1 MYNALKFK
9 KTKDKKMIDKII
21 KFIITLL
28 PSITCLIFVEYF
40 YDMGVIEPLPMII
53 MPVIFTLTLLLGI
66 YTARKAQVGVLGHG
80 LTVISFIV
88 TTIVIVNSYVPLASN
103 EFVNISSKLE
113 FRKDLKNSDLF
124 FFKFSNE
131 QMDKGIERYNAQVKK
146 FNDGKDK

>member
-1 MYNALKFK
+1 
-9 KTKDKKMIDKII
+9 MIDKII

-40 YDMGVIEPLPMII
+40 YDMGVIDPLPMII

-66 YTARKAQVGVLGHG
+66 YTARKGQVGVIGHS

-88 TTIVIVNSYVPLASN
+88 ATIVIANSYVPLASN

-124 FFKFSNE
+124 FFKFSDE
-131 QMDKGIERYNAQVKK
+131 QMSKGIERYNAQVKK
-146 FNDGKDK
+146 FADGKNK

>member
-1 MYNALKFK
+1 
-9 KTKDKKMIDKII
+9 MIDKII
-21 KFIITLL
+21 KLIITLL

-66 YTARKAQVGVLGHG
+66 YTARKGQVGVLGHG

-88 TTIVIVNSYVPLASN
+88 ATIVIVNSYVPLASN

-113 FRKDLKNSDLF
+113 YRTDLKNSDLF
-124 FFKFSNE
+124 FFKFSDE
-131 QMDKGIERYNAQVKK
+131 QMAKGIDRYNAQVKK
-146 FNDGKDK
+146 FSDGKDK

>member
-1 MYNALKFK
+1 
-9 KTKDKKMIDKII
+9 MIDKII

-66 YTARKAQVGVLGHG
+66 YTARKGQVGVIGHC
-80 LTVISFIV
+80 LTMISFIV
-88 TTIVIVNSYVPLASN
+88 ATIVIVNSYVPLASN

-124 FFKFSNE
+124 FFKFSDE
-131 QMDKGIERYNAQVKK
+131 QMDKGIERYNTQVKK
-146 FNDGKDK
+146 FADGKSK

>member
-1 MYNALKFK
+1 
-9 KTKDKKMIDKII
+9 MIDKII

-40 YDMGVIEPLPMII
+40 YDMGVIEPLSMII

-66 YTARKAQVGVLGHG
+66 YTARKGQVGVLGHG

-88 TTIVIVNSYVPLASN
+88 ATIVIVNSYVPLASN

-113 FRKDLKNSDLF
+113 YRKDLKSSNLF
-124 FFKFSNE
+124 FFEFSDE
-131 QMDKGIERYNAQVKK
+131 QMAKGIERYNTQVKK
-146 FNDGKDK
+146 FRDGKDK

>member
-1 MYNALKFK
+1 
-9 KTKDKKMIDKII
+9 MIDKII

-40 YDMGVIEPLPMII
+40 YDMGVIDPLPMII

-88 TTIVIVNSYVPLASN
+88 ATIVIVNSYVPLASN

-124 FFKFSNE
+124 FFKFSDK
-131 QMDKGIERYNAQVKK
+131 QMASGIERYNTQVKK
-146 FNDGKDK
+146 FSDAKDK